1 MVTRREMVG
10 AGALGALVTTTGMLT
25 GPAAAA
31 PAEPAVTRA
40 AGDHTAA
47 TGQSAEVLTAQSLR
61 EIRGELTQLRQL
73 IDNALVGPALSSGPV
88 GEVRR
93 QFLVFLRSNQK
104 YPDFCEVGPGVFTD
118 LYDWHVRHRQPL
130 EVGRPDG
137 RMALRFMFTWM
148 ILRPEQE
155 PAFIGI
161 PFDRG

>member
-1 MVTRREMVG
+1 MVTRREMVS
-10 AGALGALVTTTGMLT
+10 AGALGALATTTGVLT
-25 GPAAAA
+25 GPATAA
-31 PAEPAVTRA
+31 AEPAVSRA
-40 AGDHTAA
+40 TGEHTAETA
-47 TGQSAEVLTAQSLR
+47 QSAEVLAAQALR
-61 EIRGELTQLRQL
+61 EIRGELTQLRRL
-73 IDNALVGPALSSGPV
+73 IDDALVGPALASGPV
-88 GEVRR
+88 GEIRR

-118 LYDWHVRHRQPL
+118 LYDWHVRHRQPI

>member
-10 AGALGALVTTTGMLT
+10 AGALGALATTTGLLT
-25 GPAAAA
+25 APAAAA
-31 PAEPAVTRA
+31 AAEPAVPHDGDEG
-40 AGDHTAA
+40 AGDA
-47 TGQSAEVLTAQSLR
+47 TQSSEAVTAQSLR
-61 EIRGELTQLRQL
+61 EIRGELSQLRRL
-73 IDNALVGPALSSGPV
+73 LDEALVGPALSSGPV
-88 GEVRR
+88 GDVRR
-93 QFLVFLRSNQK
+93 QFMVFLRSNQK

-118 LYDWHVRHRQPL
+118 LYDWHVRHRQPI